1 MTRGLQDHNPVFPL
15 RVSVFTKSAFMV
27 TLQNTTS
34 INNENRLYFPCVGG
48 SRWGPINNYLPTCL
62 NSRLLRNLT
71 KEITDRGQNRIFP
84 EKVNNRQMAFLLLN
98 PLAPGGTEPVWKR
111 KESGFVC
118 HGFLLA
124 KSPCTE
130 VSPGR
135 SRHRQGK
142 TEALPL
148 LGGVRSQLCQAPP
161 PKQLIHTN
169 TRLVG

>member
-1 MTRGLQDHNPVFPL
+1 M
-15 RVSVFTKSAFMV
+15 
-27 TLQNTTS
+27 
-34 INNENRLYFPCVGG
+34 
-48 SRWGPINNYLPTCL
+48 
-62 NSRLLRNLT
+62 T

-161 PKQLIHTN
+161 PK
-169 TRLVG
+169 